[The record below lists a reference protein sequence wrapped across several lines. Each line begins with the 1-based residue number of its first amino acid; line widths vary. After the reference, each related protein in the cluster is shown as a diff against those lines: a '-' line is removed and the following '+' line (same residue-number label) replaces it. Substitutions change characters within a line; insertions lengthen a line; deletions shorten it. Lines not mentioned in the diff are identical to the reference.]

1 MIIRHQRRAGGG
13 GVHGATSVV
22 IRVIA
27 NDAIAQVVQQERV
40 ILRRPIEFEL
50 QLGVVILPA
59 TEGGESVSS
68 TIPGT
73 VPAVIRSLLRH
84 TPAMIFGIVAFDGED
99 RSMVPIDEFEL
110 VAVTLD
116 VFLRVPVLAVGI
128 EEYIVCKKG
137 IVMQRSLDWKEIDT
151 EYALFLDDDMELA
164 PDAVE
169 RMFKGLIENHGDC
182 IATDVFGNYK
192 SSPLRKIAM
201 FMHSYSLPHFDQ
213 NWNIKMRRSGG
224 YSYNNHPNRDI
235 LPTQSAP
242 FPCFLIKMP
251 AYHAIHFE
259 DERWL
264 DTLKG
269 NSFDGTLHTGDD
281 SKFVYTALS
290 LNKLAF
296 AWYALMLVCVLA
308 LLWGIFFVVRSVI
321 ERKREVNAILD
332 TTALPAGD
340 AAEAVEALP
349 VAEAAPVA
357 EALPVAEEV
366 TAALPEESAAA
377 LQEEPSE
384 SNETDQNEEPV

>member
-1 MIIRHQRRAGGG
+1 MQ
-13 GVHGATSVV
+13 
-22 IRVIA
+22 
-27 NDAIAQVVQQERV
+27 
-40 ILRRPIEFEL
+40 PIEYCVSIRTLGTAGEKYQKEL
-50 QLGVVILPA
+50 D
-59 TEGGESVSS
+59 
-68 TIPGT
+68 
-73 VPAVIRSLLRH
+73 SLLVQ
-84 TPAMIFGIVAFDGED
+84 TWKPKKI
-99 RSMVPIDEFEL
+99 L
-110 VAVTLD
+110 VYIAENYPLPKETI
-116 VFLRVPVLAVGI
+116 GI

-169 RMFKGLIENHGDC
+169 RMFKGLIENNGDC

-192 SSPLRKIAM
+192 SSPLRKVAM

-269 NSFDGTLHTGDD
+269 NSFEDRSVFYKLHIMGYKVLSYFNSGVEHLDARAGGRPDPTKKMYLQKKVLFVEWYRVFYDLKHISGWNKFRNLMAYILRFILGFFFMLIETVVYRKLNYIPDYFKALNDGL
-281 SKFVYTALS
+281 KFVHSEEY
-290 LNKLAF
+290 
-296 AWYALMLVCVLA
+296 
-308 LLWGIFFVVRSVI
+308 
-321 ERKREVNAILD
+321 KRIPKYDEYIK
-332 TTALPAGD
+332 
-340 AAEAVEALP
+340 
-349 VAEAAPVA
+349 
-357 EALPVAEEV
+357 
-366 TAALPEESAAA
+366 
-377 LQEEPSE
+377 
-384 SNETDQNEEPV
+384 